1 MRRAVNDR
9 VSRGKYSIAV
19 SGEVLAALDPAAV
32 LQRGYAALQRV
43 DDGLPVFSVAQ
54 AEPGTRIIAFLSDGA
69 LESSVG
75 VTLPR
80 SPSGWSRDEW
90 CHGPPPTLE
99 SITTLVEEGA
109 FEETLLALE
118 LVVEHLE
125 RGQLTMDQ
133 SIAWYEAG
141 LRLKRRCSHLL
152 EQAELRISEL
162 DAESPAHARSDHR
175 LINGPSWD
183 SDGS

>member
-1 MRRAVNDR
+1 MN
-9 VSRGKYSIAV
+9 
-19 SGEVLAALDPAAV
+19 
-32 LQRGYAALQRV
+32 
-43 DDGLPVFSVAQ
+43 
-54 AEPGTRIIAFLSDGA
+54 
-69 LESSVG
+69 G
-75 VTLPR
+75 VT
-80 SPSGWSRDEW
+80 D
-90 CHGPPPTLE
+90 PPLTLE

-109 FEETLLALE
+109 FEETLSALE

-125 RGQLTMDQ
+125 RGRLTMDQ

-141 LRLKRRCSHLL
+141 LRLMRRCSHLL